1 MCPQERDLGWFL
13 VTVSCIMPPMII
25 GSPLFTRTVV
35 FAERFV
41 VVGPTSEVW
50 SSVESSA
57 PRNLV
62 DVHAHVLL

>member
-1 MCPQERDLGWFL
+1 MSPRRGTLLTFF

-25 GSPLFTRTVV
+25 VSPLFTRTVV

-50 SSVESSA
+50 SRVESFSA
-57 PRNLV
+57 E
-62 DVHAHVLL
+62 DSW